1 MALCSLPQTLTME
14 LNTSIEKLEKF
25 SSEILI
31 VCFLVLLLCLGSLV
45 SNSIDK
51 LMLQPLGT
59 HLSPLIRC
67 LFESYIFEIY
77 L

>member
-1 MALCSLPQTLTME
+1 MDLDI
-14 LNTSIEKLEKF
+14 SIEKLEKF
-25 SSEILI
+25 SSEILV

-45 SNSIDK
+45 SNGVGR

-59 HLSPLIRC
+59 HPSPLIRC